1 MKLKALAFAGLA
13 FAKKHEGTILTAGS
27 MISTGLAVF
36 FALRDAPKIMAKFDE
51 IREKDLTTLE
61 KAKEIAPVV
70 ARVGLATGAS
80 FIFQA
85 ANHKYAANAVSSAA
99 NAIGLY
105 NMASKELEL
114 KDKAIAEIAGE
125 DTVKAV
131 NNKVAEE
138 KEAATTGVGY
148 SECPT
153 RKIIYTGEGTELF
166 HDVLT
171 GQWFYSSYGSVGKH
185 LYNLNRAAL
194 VNDICA
200 DEYAWELGIKN
211 PPPTI
216 EGLFWRSAERTCSAK
231 DGFIIDPDIVAKNDG
246 SIMYW
251 EISFDEYAMPKRGE
265 DW

>member
-51 IREKDLTTLE
+51 IREKDLTTIE

-70 ARVGLATGAS
+70 ARVGLATTAS

-153 RKIIYTGEGTELF
+153 RKVIYTGEGTELF
-166 HDVLT
+166 YDRDIT
-171 GQWFYSSYGSVGKH
+171 GCWFYSSYMKVWDH
-185 LYNLNRAAL
+185 LLELNFEAHD
-194 VNDICA
+194 VDIYA
-200 DEYAWELGIKN
+200 DEYASKLGIAEAAPSSLN
-211 PPPTI
+211 GLYWRCTQRAHTI
-216 EGLFWRSAERTCSAK
+216 K
-231 DGFIIDPDIVAKNDG
+231 PDIVVKNDG
-246 SIMYW
+246 PSVYW
-251 EISFDEYAMPKRGE
+251 EISFDDYGMPKRRE

>member
-85 ANHKYAANAVSSAA
+85 ANYKYAANAVSSAA

-114 KDKAIAEIAGE
+114 KDKAIAEIA
-125 DTVKAV
+125 
-131 NNKVAEE
+131 
-138 KEAATTGVGY
+138 
-148 SECPT
+148 
-153 RKIIYTGEGTELF
+153 
-166 HDVLT
+166 
-171 GQWFYSSYGSVGKH
+171 
-185 LYNLNRAAL
+185 
-194 VNDICA
+194 
-200 DEYAWELGIKN
+200 YA
-211 PPPTI
+211 
-216 EGLFWRSAERTCSAK
+216 RRYC
-231 DGFIIDPDIVAKNDG
+231 
-246 SIMYW
+246 
-251 EISFDEYAMPKRGE
+251 
-265 DW
+265 